1 MNDKKLDSLLIK
13 ILEFRE
19 QRNWKQFHKPKD
31 LAISLSLEASELLE
45 HFQWKNDEQS
55 DIHIKEKKTEIAEE
69 MADIFYWLLLISND
83 LDIDLIKSLEDKIE
97 KNAKKYP
104 IEKSYGSAKKY
115 NEL

>member
-55 DIHIKEKKTEIAEE
+55 DIHIKEKRQRSLRK
-69 MADIFYWLLLISND
+69 WQISS
-83 LDIDLIKSLEDKIE
+83 IG
-97 KNAKKYP
+97 YC
-104 IEKSYGSAKKY
+104 
-115 NEL
+115 